1 MYCFEKDR
9 SFVFE
14 SFTDNAN
21 QNEGFITKG
30 VGYYSVNKNELT
42 LTFTKYN
49 EPIASSIQLIDTTC
63 SNDGKIDY
71 FIEVT
76 DIDYS
81 PLIAVNILYSDG
93 LKSLGGISDI
103 NGRAIFSI
111 NADAD
116 LPTFKLSYMGFENIE
131 ISITDR
137 NCKKIVVVLT
147 EKINYIA
154 PDITKSYKYKFL
166 NETLLLKIE
175 GKKSWHNF
183 YKVAEL

>member
-1 MYCFEKDR
+1 
-9 SFVFE
+9 
-14 SFTDNAN
+14 
-21 QNEGFITKG
+21 
-30 VGYYSVNKNELT
+30 
-42 LTFTKYN
+42 
-49 EPIASSIQLIDTTC
+49 
-63 SNDGKIDY
+63 
-71 FIEVT
+71 
-76 DIDYS
+76 
-81 PLIAVNILYSDG
+81 
-93 LKSLGGISDI
+93 
-103 NGRAIFSI
+103 
-111 NADAD
+111 
-116 LPTFKLSYMGFENIE
+116 MGFENIE